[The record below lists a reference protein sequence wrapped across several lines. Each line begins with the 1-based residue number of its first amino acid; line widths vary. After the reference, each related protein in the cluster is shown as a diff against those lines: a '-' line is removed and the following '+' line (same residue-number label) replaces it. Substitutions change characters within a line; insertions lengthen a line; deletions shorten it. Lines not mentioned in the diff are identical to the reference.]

1 MKILGQLYNY
11 TKYHN
16 IYFNKNT
23 IKIINCQRRKQK
35 NGHRRLDIGSNTVG
49 KTGQHAGSGQDG
61 QLHRSAKTVRAI
73 KTSLEQLYI

>member
-1 MKILGQLYNY
+1 MKVMGQLYNY
-11 TKYHN
+11 TNYHN
-16 IYFNKNT
+16 IYFNKTT

-35 NGHRRLDIGSNTVG
+35 NGHRRLDISSNTVG
-49 KTGQHAGSGQDG
+49 KTGQHPGPGRAG